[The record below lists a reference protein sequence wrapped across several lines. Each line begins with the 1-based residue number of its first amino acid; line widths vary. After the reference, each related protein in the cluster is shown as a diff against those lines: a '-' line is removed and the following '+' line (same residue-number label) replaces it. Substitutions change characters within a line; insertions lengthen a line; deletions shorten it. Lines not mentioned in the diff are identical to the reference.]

1 MAKVDIAVAL
11 FIKHFILC
19 SRKYGVELI
28 SQCSPT
34 SNYSMK
40 LHTIAW
46 ILIIVGALNWGLVG
60 LGGLLGGNW
69 NVVSMIL
76 GSWPVVEAIV
86 YVLVGASAVY
96 ELVNH
101 KKTCRECVSGGSM

>member
-1 MAKVDIAVAL
+1 MSRPVCFFMPSFFATIGAKWQKVDIVVAL

-46 ILIIVGALNWGLVG
+46 ILIIIGALNWGLVG

-76 GSWPVVEAIV
+76 GS
-86 YVLVGASAVY
+86 
-96 ELVNH
+96 
-101 KKTCRECVSGGSM
+101 